1 MAVLSSNSPKPTIF
15 QQVWRILSRQ
25 ERRGLGWIFVL
36 MIVGSV
42 LETLSLGLVVP
53 VVGLLTRPNYI
64 QNFPRIN
71 ELLGYPTEHQFV
83 IGMMFAL
90 VVVYIAKSFF
100 LIWSAWV
107 QRGYSASVTTRIGRQ
122 LFRSYLY
129 QPYAFHLQRNSAV
142 LIRN

>member
-1 MAVLSSNSPKPTIF
+1 
-15 QQVWRILSRQ
+15 
-25 ERRGLGWIFVL
+25 

-90 VVVYIAKSFF
+90 V
-100 LIWSAWV
+100 
-107 QRGYSASVTTRIGRQ
+107 
-122 LFRSYLY
+122 
-129 QPYAFHLQRNSAV
+129 
-142 LIRN
+142 